1 MKIAIISDSH
11 DNLANLEKAFSFIKK
26 EKIETVI
33 HCGDICSSSTL
44 EEILNNFS
52 GKFYLALGNA
62 DGDYLKN
69 LNLQEFSNAKIWAH
83 RHSDCVGMPALQK
96 FQSKIEISV
105 QQNIGKIA
113 AENKG
118 IAFCHLPEIAR
129 ELAQSQEYDFVFYGH
144 THKPWEEKIGRTKMI
159 NPGNI
164 AGLYYRPT
172 FAVLE
177 PKTQKLDLQILP

>member
-11 DNLANLEKAFSFIKK
+11 DNLANLEKALSFIKK
-26 EKIETVI
+26 EKIEAVI
-33 HCGDICSSSTL
+33 HCGDICSLSTL

-52 GKFYLALGNA
+52 GKFYLSLGNA

-69 LNLQEFSNAKIWAH
+69 LNAQKFSNAKIW
-83 RHSDCVGMPALQK
+83 
-96 FQSKIEISV
+96 
-105 QQNIGKIA
+105 QNIGKLA
-113 AENKG
+113 VENKK
-118 IAFCHLPEIAR
+118 IAFSHLPEIAK
-129 ELAQSQEYDFVFYGH
+129 ELAQSQEYDFVFCGH
-144 THKPWEEKIGRTKMI
+144 THKPWEEKIGQTKMI

-177 PKTQKLDLQILP
+177 PKTQKLDLQILS